1 MELTQVYQLSG
12 ESIWINKD
20 KVVTIETE
28 RLTLDIAEGPR
39 SVTVITLDDDRRIYT
54 DEGEYDMAWRLN
66 QSEIEAAVDKL
77 LAHDADGKVVT
88 PG

>member
-1 MELTQVYQLSG
+1 MELTQVYQVSG

-28 RLTLDIAEGPR
+28 QLTLDIAEGPR
-39 SVTVITLDDDRRIYT
+39 MITVITLEDNRHIYT
-54 DEGEYDMAWRLN
+54 DEGEYDLAWRLN
-66 QSEIEAAVDKL
+66 QSEIETAVDKL